1 MGSPQ
6 ASCHICQFP
15 PDRIVASGLC
25 LVCLSR
31 EGTEGA
37 GSNVVSACLEDWSAT
52 TVSYLRFAMGL
63 NCRSEERRV
72 GKEC

>member
-37 GSNVVSACLEDWSAT
+37 GSNVVSACLEDWSAAAEL
-52 TVSYLRFAMGL
+52 YLVFATGL
-63 NCRSEERRV
+63 NC
-72 GKEC
+72 

>member
-6 ASCHICQFP
+6 ASCPICQFP

-37 GSNVVSACLEDWSAT
+37 GLNVVSACLEDWSAS
-52 TVSYLRFAMGL
+52 TVSYLRFAMDL
-63 NCRSEERRV
+63 TAA
-72 GKEC
+72 KD